1 MRNLNMSDN
10 QRELLLSF
18 FPEKKKSRVIVNGFV
33 LFMDW
38 DFSIRDWKVIVSKY
52 DNLARNQI
60 EQEARIQTLL

>member
-1 MRNLNMSDN
+1 MSDN